1 MSRVFSVIQVSKNQS
16 VKDSRRDVIDYLW
29 SKPALRKKVAG
40 TKGFDFPIF
49 EFGSRAAPTVFVR
62 SR

>member
-16 VKDSRRDVIDYLW
+16 VKDSGRDVIDYLW

-40 TKGFDFPIF
+40 TKGFDF
-49 EFGSRAAPTVFVR
+49 RVR
-62 SR
+62 VQGRTYRVRTF